1 MHQHF
6 LQICTFIHLLLSTTN
21 LFKMINLYRKIMKLE
36 FSGNGVALE
45 KCSIIYSNDD
55 QNFKFERGENSKRNI
70 HKNLCNH
77 HWKKNFSSGWECIS
91 LEDWNSPVFAP
102 SLYFFLWTFDLG
114 HLGHCSLSPHV
125 LYFILRLIDAI
136 KKKQDHISH
145 SPRILGNATYYE
157 QNMICSIIV

>member
-1 MHQHF
+1 MIKI
-6 LQICTFIHLLLSTTN
+6 LSSKGAKTPREIFIKTCATTIEIKPLL
-21 LFKMINLYRKIMKLE
+21 
-36 FSGNGVALE
+36 
-45 KCSIIYSNDD
+45 
-55 QNFKFERGENSKRNI
+55 
-70 HKNLCNH
+70 
-77 HWKKNFSSGWECIS
+77 KKNFSSGWECIS
-91 LEDWNSPVFAP
+91 LEDWNCPVFAP

-145 SPRILGNATYYE
+145 SPPILGNATYHE

>member
-1 MHQHF
+1 
-6 LQICTFIHLLLSTTN
+6 
-21 LFKMINLYRKIMKLE
+21 MKLE

-70 HKNLCNH
+70 
-77 HWKKNFSSGWECIS
+77 
-91 LEDWNSPVFAP
+91 
-102 SLYFFLWTFDLG
+102 
-114 HLGHCSLSPHV
+114 LGHCSLSPHV

>member
-21 LFKMINLYRKIMKLE
+21 LFKMINLYRKVMKLE

-91 LEDWNSPVFAP
+91 LENWTSRPVFALLLLCIF
-102 SLYFFLWTFDLG
+102 SFGLLILDILDTVRY
-114 HLGHCSLSPHV
+114 HHMYCILS
-125 LYFILRLIDAI
+125 
-136 KKKQDHISH
+136 
-145 SPRILGNATYYE
+145 
-157 QNMICSIIV
+157 